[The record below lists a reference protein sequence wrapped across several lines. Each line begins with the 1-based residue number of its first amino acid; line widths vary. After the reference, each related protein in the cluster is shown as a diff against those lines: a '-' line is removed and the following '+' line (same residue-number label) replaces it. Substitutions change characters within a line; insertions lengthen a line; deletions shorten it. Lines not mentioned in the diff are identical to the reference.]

1 MKKRILSFLL
11 ISTVLLAG
19 CGGNT
24 PYDSSKTFSEQSSEV
39 YPDVTMPS
47 ESVVLP
53 VGGEEPAATDT
64 MSSYINTIASETPE
78 QDSGIVLRDPEYT
91 KLKEMITFDGEF
103 VNLAD
108 IGAEVKELK
117 ISDINNGRDVTPINA
132 DDEMLYYMYS
142 SDSETSLIEFS
153 AETLERKSV
162 MSKETYFDVI
172 YADKDYII
180 YTDQVYNGSD
190 DRQKDEVQYRIILRG
205 DGTERDMPSAYN
217 NGGIYR
223 IGKSL
228 FFNCSKRIYDD
239 ATDEM
244 YTANVVYRYSPESD
258 YLTVSCDNGIVYG
271 ASDYGMS
278 LGKNGS
284 IYYCDPVTDPYVSGE
299 YPFSAAAMFMAGE
312 YPTYTVLWNSDALG
326 DKYEVGYY
334 PHYLVRRVLFR
345 TQYKTDIY
353 YTAVTQ
359 DKAAVS
365 ILDRNSDDGECI
377 ALIDCVNKRA
387 ALYEGLDYNNIVLS
401 NGSYVYIITCPA
413 FVSDIESER
422 LIVINTANMGK

>member
-1 MKKRILSFLL
+1 MKKRILSILL

-24 PYDSSKTFSEQSSEV
+24 PSDSSETSSV
-39 YPDVTMPS
+39 APPDVTDSS
-47 ESVVLP
+47 ESEADP

-64 MSSYINTIASETPE
+64 TSSSINTIASEPPE
-78 QDSGIVLRDPEYT
+78 QDSGIVLKDPEYT

-117 ISDINNGRDVTPINA
+117 VSDINNGRDVTPINA

-142 SDSETSLIEFS
+142 SDSGASLIEFN
-153 AETLERKSV
+153 AETLERKSI
-162 MSKETYFDVI
+162 MSKETTFDVI

-190 DRQKDEVQYRIILRG
+190 DQPKDAVQYRIILRG

-217 NGGIYR
+217 GGGIYR

-228 FFNCSKRIYDD
+228 FFNCNKRIYDN
-239 ATDEM
+239 ATDEI
-244 YTANVVYRYSPESD
+244 YTANVVYRYSPEPD
-258 YLTVSCDNGIVYG
+258 YLTVSYDNGIVYG

-334 PHYLVRRVLFR
+334 PHYLVRKVLFR
-345 TQYKTDIY
+345 TQYKTVIY
-353 YTAVTQ
+353 STTVTKE
-359 DKAAVS
+359 KAAVS
-365 ILDRNSDDGECI
+365 ILHSGYDSNNYAAVIDAANKKAAVLGGLEDSSDI
-377 ALIDCVNKRA
+377 F
-387 ALYEGLDYNNIVLS
+387 S
-401 NGSYVYIITCPA
+401 SGSYVYIFNDFEYPI
-413 FVSDIESER
+413 VNSKR
-422 LIVINTANMGK
+422 LIVINTANMGQ

>member
-1 MKKRILSFLL
+1 MKKRILSILL

-24 PYDSSKTFSEQSSEV
+24 PSDSSETSSV
-39 YPDVTMPS
+39 APPDVTDSS
-47 ESVVLP
+47 ESEADP

-64 MSSYINTIASETPE
+64 TSSSINTITSAPPE
-78 QDSGIVLRDPEYT
+78 QDSGIVLKDPEYT

-117 ISDINNGRDVTPINA
+117 VSDINNGRDVTPINA

-142 SDSETSLIEFS
+142 SDSGASLIEFN
-153 AETLERKSV
+153 AETLERKSI
-162 MSKETYFDVI
+162 MSKETIFDVI

-190 DRQKDEVQYRIILRG
+190 DQPKDAVQYRIILRG

-217 NGGIYR
+217 GGGIYR

-228 FFNCSKRIYDD
+228 FFNCNKRIYDN

-244 YTANVVYRYSPESD
+244 YTANVVYRYSPEPD
-258 YLTVSCDNGIVYG
+258 YLTVSYDNGIVYG

-334 PHYLVRRVLFR
+334 PHYLVRKVLFR
-345 TQYKTDIY
+345 TQYKTVIY
-353 YTAVTQ
+353 STTVTKE
-359 DKAAVS
+359 KAAVS
-365 ILDRNSDDGECI
+365 ILHSGYDSNNYAAVIDAANKKAAVLGGLEDSSDI
-377 ALIDCVNKRA
+377 F
-387 ALYEGLDYNNIVLS
+387 S
-401 NGSYVYIITCPA
+401 SGSYVYIFNDFEYPI
-413 FVSDIESER
+413 VNSKR
-422 LIVINTANMGK
+422 LIVINTANMGQ

>member
-1 MKKRILSFLL
+1 MKKRILSILL

-24 PYDSSKTFSEQSSEV
+24 PSDSSETSSEV
-39 YPDVTMPS
+39 SSVVPPDVTDSS
-47 ESVVLP
+47 ESEADP
-53 VGGEEPAATDT
+53 IGGEEPAATDT
-64 MSSYINTIASETPE
+64 TSSSINTIASEPPE
-78 QDSGIVLRDPEYT
+78 QDSGIVLKDPEYT

-117 ISDINNGRDVTPINA
+117 VSDINNGRDVTPINA

-142 SDSETSLIEFS
+142 SDSGASLIEFN
-153 AETLERKSV
+153 AETLERKSI
-162 MSKETYFDVI
+162 MSKETIFDVI
-172 YADKDYII
+172 YADNDYII
-180 YTDQVYNGSD
+180 YTDRVYNGSD
-190 DRQKDEVQYRIILRG
+190 DQPKDAVQYRIILRG

-217 NGGIYR
+217 GGGIYR

-228 FFNCSKRIYDD
+228 FFNCNKRIYDN

-244 YTANVVYRYSPESD
+244 YTANVVYRYSPEPD
-258 YLTVSCDNGIVYG
+258 YLTVSYDNGIVYG

-334 PHYLVRRVLFR
+334 PHYLVRKVLFR
-345 TQYKTDIY
+345 TQYKTVIY
-353 YTAVTQ
+353 STTVTKE
-359 DKAAVS
+359 KAAVS
-365 ILDRNSDDGECI
+365 ILHSGYDSNNYAAVIDAANKKAAVLGGLEDSSDI
-377 ALIDCVNKRA
+377 F
-387 ALYEGLDYNNIVLS
+387 S
-401 NGSYVYIITCPA
+401 SGSYVYIFNDFEYPI
-413 FVSDIESER
+413 VNSKR
-422 LIVINTANMGK
+422 LIVINTANMGQ

>member
-1 MKKRILSFLL
+1 MKKRILSILL

-24 PYDSSKTFSEQSSEV
+24 PSDSSETSSV
-39 YPDVTMPS
+39 APPDVTDSS
-47 ESVVLP
+47 ESEADP

-64 MSSYINTIASETPE
+64 TSSSINTIASEPPE
-78 QDSGIVLRDPEYT
+78 QDSGIVLKDPEYT

-117 ISDINNGRDVTPINA
+117 VSDINNGRDVTPINA

-142 SDSETSLIEFS
+142 SDSGASLIEFN
-153 AETLERKSV
+153 AETLERKSI
-162 MSKETYFDVI
+162 MSKETIFDVI

-190 DRQKDEVQYRIILRG
+190 DQPKDAVQYRIILRG

-217 NGGIYR
+217 GGGIYR

-228 FFNCSKRIYDD
+228 FFNCNKRIYDN

-244 YTANVVYRYSPESD
+244 YTANVVYRYSPEPD
-258 YLTVSCDNGIVYG
+258 YLTVSYDNGIVYG

-334 PHYLVRRVLFR
+334 PHYLVRKVLFR
-345 TQYKTDIY
+345 TQYKTVIY
-353 YTAVTQ
+353 STTVTKE
-359 DKAAVS
+359 KAAVS
-365 ILDRNSDDGECI
+365 ILHSGYDSNNYAAVIDAANKKAAVLGGLEDSSDI
-377 ALIDCVNKRA
+377 F
-387 ALYEGLDYNNIVLS
+387 S
-401 NGSYVYIITCPA
+401 SGSYVYIFNDFEYPI
-413 FVSDIESER
+413 VNSKR
-422 LIVINTANMGK
+422 LIVINTANMGQ